1 MFYSFESMIERK
13 GNEGFSFYYW
23 FTSSAW
29 STIEKLVLR
38 FEPRYSTHC
47 VLEQLCSCPPSTNL
61 ARLVTKVTKEDRY
74 LTFKYCTYRI
84 LLWFVVFLFFTEA
97 TLCEAKQSFL
107 LHIFKQLLLKVLEF
121 LLRKKAA
128 KRLVTDNFC
137 DNFIKKTEQD
147 LRDMRHMIEREKEE
161 EEEVGFNGIWN
172 GYEE

>member
-1 MFYSFESMIERK
+1 MICCL
-13 GNEGFSFYYW
+13 S
-23 FTSSAW
+23 
-29 STIEKLVLR
+29 L
-38 FEPRYSTHC
+38 
-47 VLEQLCSCPPSTNL
+47 
-61 ARLVTKVTKEDRY
+61 
-74 LTFKYCTYRI
+74 
-84 LLWFVVFLFFTEA
+84 FTEA

-161 EEEVGFNGIWN
+161 EEEVGFDWI
-172 GYEE
+172 